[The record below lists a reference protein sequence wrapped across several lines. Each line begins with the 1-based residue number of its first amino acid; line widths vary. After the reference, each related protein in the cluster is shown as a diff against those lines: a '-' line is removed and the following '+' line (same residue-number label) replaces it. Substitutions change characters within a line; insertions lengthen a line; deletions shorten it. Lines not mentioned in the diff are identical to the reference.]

1 MGKKPTY
8 IGAMV
13 ALVVLSVGFFFLPN
27 TPAGWWLM
35 LLAQVLISVCTGIV
49 SPLIWSMYADVAD
62 YAEHKDGTAST
73 GLIFSS
79 GSMAQKFGGAIAGWA
94 VMAMLAAFGYNTAA
108 DAVQSNTALDG
119 LKYLMSFIPA
129 AIAGVSILVLL
140 IYPLDAR
147 RMEQINTE
155 LKQRRG

>member
-108 DAVQSNTALDG
+108 DAVQTNTALDG

-129 AIAGVSILVLL
+129 AIAGLSILVLL

-155 LKQRRG
+155 LKERRK